1 MADCSADV
9 IASIFSGEKEAWAK
23 SFIAPLADLQ
33 LRETPSVADENRLSS
48 AVHANASILQRDK
61 AATVPR

>member
-1 MADCSADV
+1 MADWSADV

-33 LRETPSVADENRLSS
+33 LRETPFRCGGEPAFFSGSR
-48 AVHANASILQRDK
+48 
-61 AATVPR
+61 